1 MQLPEGDPGS
11 HEDLVEF
18 NQLKNKEIK
27 EMEHFIQILNEWVE
41 ESLHDLESEPF
52 PKERKQPTS
61 DKLSSKMLENAH
73 EATQSRL

>member
-41 ESLHDLESEPF
+41 ESLHDLESETF
-52 PKERKQPTS
+52 PQEKKRPS
-61 DKLSSKMLENAH
+61 SNKLSS
-73 EATQSRL
+73 

>member
-18 NQLKNKEIK
+18 NQLKVKEIK

-41 ESLHDLESEPF
+41 ESL
-52 PKERKQPTS
+52 
-61 DKLSSKMLENAH
+61 
-73 EATQSRL
+73 